1 MEQETSVTNY
11 IVATTPARLDESDKI
26 AVNLRTALKMFWDAG
41 WDDEKSLLAAAD
53 IINKLKQTTPG
64 YWKAEDISAA
74 LAKNKK

>member
-1 MEQETSVTNY
+1 
-11 IVATTPARLDESDKI
+11 
-26 AVNLRTALKMFWDAG
+26 MFWDAG

-53 IINKLKQTTPG
+53 IINKVKQVTPG

>member
-1 MEQETSVTNY
+1 MESGGKQDAEFKYTVGGVENTY
-11 IVATTPARLDESDKI
+11 ITID
-26 AVNLRTALKMFWDAG
+26 
-41 WDDEKSLLAAAD
+41 AAAD